1 MATEERGV
9 ARDVAAERAGT
20 PGISTEAQLAGR
32 RILIIE
38 DEEGIIQLVRLYLE
52 EAGAEVLAATD
63 GVTGLELH
71 VRERPDLII
80 LDVMLPGLDGWEVC
94 RRIREVATTPIVML
108 TARALEGHR
117 IRGLD
122 LGADDYVTK
131 PFSPRELVSRIRAIL
146 RRVASEQRGSP
157 RHPDRLTFPGLAI
170 VPAARRVEVH
180 GAPIELTAHEFD
192 LLVTLACAPE
202 HVFSRE
208 ALFRQVWGYEYL
220 GDSRAV
226 DVCVATLR
234 KKIER
239 DAGDLHYIRT
249 VRGAGYAFSP
259 STRPLDLDEE
269 KG

>member
-1 MATEERGV
+1 MATEERGLK
-9 ARDVAAERAGT
+9 RDAATVGQAEPAAVD
-20 PGISTEAQLAGR
+20 AQLAGR
-32 RILIIE
+32 CILVIE
-38 DEEGIIQLVRLYLE
+38 DEEGITQLVRLYLE
-52 EAGAEVLAATD
+52 EAGAHVLAAAD
-63 GVTGLELH
+63 GIAGLELH

-80 LDVMLPGLDGWEVC
+80 LDVMLPGMDGWEVC
-94 RRIREVATTPIVML
+94 RRIREVASTPIVML

-146 RRVASEQRGSP
+146 RRVAAEHRGSP
-157 RHPDRLTFPGLAI
+157 QHPDRLIFPGLTV
-170 VPAARRVEVH
+170 VPAARRVDVN
-180 GAPIELTAHEFD
+180 GTSVELTAREFD
-192 LLVTLACAPE
+192 LLLTLASAPE

-239 DAGDLHYIRT
+239 GAEDRHYIRT

-259 STRPLDLDEE
+259 SARVLVDE

>member
-1 MATEERGV
+1 MATEEQSPPRDAATEV
-9 ARDVAAERAGT
+9 AETSGT
-20 PGISTEAQLAGR
+20 SADAQLAGR

-38 DEEGIIQLVRLYLE
+38 DEEGITQLVRLYLE

-63 GVTGLELH
+63 GIIGLEMH

-94 RRIREVATTPIVML
+94 RRIREVASTPIVML

-146 RRVASEQRGSP
+146 RRVAAEHSGNPQ
-157 RHPDRLTFPGLAI
+157 HPDRLTYSGLVI
-170 VPAARRVEVH
+170 VPDARRVEVN
-180 GAPIELTAHEFD
+180 GSPVELTAREFD
-192 LLVTLACAPE
+192 LLVTLVCAPE

-239 DAGDLHYIRT
+239 DAEDMHYIRT

-259 STRPLDLDEE
+259 SARPLDEE

>member
-1 MATEERGV
+1 MATEGRSLP
-9 ARDVAAERAGT
+9 RDGAQEPAETPAASAD
-20 PGISTEAQLAGR
+20 AQLAGR
-32 RILIIE
+32 RVLIIE
-38 DEEGIIQLVRLYLE
+38 DEEGITQLVRLYLE

-63 GVTGLELH
+63 GITGLELH

-94 RRIREVATTPIVML
+94 RRIREIASTPIVML

-146 RRVASEQRGSP
+146 RRVAAEHQGSP
-157 RHPDRLTFPGLAI
+157 QHPDRLTYSGLTI
-170 VPAARRVEVH
+170 VPAARRVEVN
-180 GAPIELTAHEFD
+180 GAAVELTAREFD
-192 LLVTLACAPE
+192 LLVTLVCAPE

-259 STRPLDLDEE
+259 GARPLDSE